1 MDVPPM
7 CKLKQCFA
15 LLVVL
20 ASATLALGAK
30 KEKLEHAPLP
40 AKVLAAKTVY
50 IQNDS
55 NQPEIA
61 DKAYTQLK
69 HWGRYQ
75 IVDSKD
81 KADLVLL
88 FTLAYSHTQHE
99 DSDYVSLYNS
109 KTGGYTSGVVP
120 SGTVT
125 VTWTYTQMRVVDPST
140 SEVMW
145 ADERAWLRK
154 HSATDELMQSLRQRV
169 DEQQKASV
177 R

>member
-1 MDVPPM
+1 MSAF
-7 CKLKQCFA
+7 KQSIA

-20 ASATLALGAK
+20 ASATLAFGAK
-30 KEKLEHAPLP
+30 KEKVQHAPLP
-40 AKVLAAKTVY
+40 AKVLAARTVF

-55 NQPEIA
+55 NQPGIA

-69 HWGRYQ
+69 QWGRYQ
-75 IVDSKD
+75 VVDSRD
-81 KADLVLL
+81 RADLVLL
-88 FTLAYSHTQHE
+88 FTLAYSHTQHS

-109 KTGGYTSGVVP
+109 RTGGYTSGVVP

-125 VTWTYTQMRVVDPST
+125 ITWTYTQMRLVDPST

-154 HSATDELMQSLRQRV
+154 HSATDELMESLRQRV
-169 DEQQKASV
+169 EEQEKAAVPSK
-177 R
+177 

>member
-1 MDVPPM
+1 MARMDVPPM

-61 DKAYTQLK
+61 DKAYTQSST
-69 HWGRYQ
+69 G
-75 IVDSKD
+75 
-81 KADLVLL
+81 AD
-88 FTLAYSHTQHE
+88 T
-99 DSDYVSLYNS
+99 
-109 KTGGYTSGVVP
+109 
-120 SGTVT
+120 
-125 VTWTYTQMRVVDPST
+125 R
-140 SEVMW
+140 
-145 ADERAWLRK
+145 
-154 HSATDELMQSLRQRV
+154 
-169 DEQQKASV
+169 
-177 R
+177 